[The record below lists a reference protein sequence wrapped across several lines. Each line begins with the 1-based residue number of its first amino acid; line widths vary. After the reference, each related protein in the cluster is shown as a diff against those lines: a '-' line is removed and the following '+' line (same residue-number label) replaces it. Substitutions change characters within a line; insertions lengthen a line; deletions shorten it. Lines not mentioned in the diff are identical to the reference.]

1 MGPMIIAEGYFTAS
15 ATHRNKIRK
24 QIFRFFIEEGEGSL
38 FRAELLMWE
47 ALDYM
52 EKIKAYEE
60 CAVLKDILKSIG
72 TG

>member
-1 MGPMIIAEGYFTAS
+1 MGPLIITEGYFEAS
-15 ATHRNKIRK
+15 STHRNKIRK
-24 QIFRFFIEEGEGSL
+24 QVFKFFLEEGEGSL
-38 FRAELLMWE
+38 FRAEVLMWE

-52 EKIKAYEE
+52 EEIEAYEE